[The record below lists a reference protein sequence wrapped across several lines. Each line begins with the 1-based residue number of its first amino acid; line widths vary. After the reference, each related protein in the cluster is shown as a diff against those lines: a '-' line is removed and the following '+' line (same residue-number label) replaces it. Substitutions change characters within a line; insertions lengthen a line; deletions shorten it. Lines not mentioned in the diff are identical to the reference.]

1 MYALNVALH
10 KYTIIVLN
18 LKNKLLIEKI
28 VIQEQKKNHVYVCLN
43 LKQLL

>member
-28 VIQEQKKNHVYVCLN
+28 VIQEQKKNHV
-43 LKQLL
+43 